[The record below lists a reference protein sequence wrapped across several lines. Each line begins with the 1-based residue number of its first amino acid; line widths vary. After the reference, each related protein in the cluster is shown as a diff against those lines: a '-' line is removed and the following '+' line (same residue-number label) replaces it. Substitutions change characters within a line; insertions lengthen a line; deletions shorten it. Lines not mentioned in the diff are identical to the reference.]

1 MESVALAV
9 KEFTHGRTGD
19 GSLLNIYHKG
29 AVGGAE
35 KEGVSAIR
43 LW

>member
-1 MESVALAV
+1 MGSIALAV

-19 GSLLNIYHKG
+19 GSLLNIYHKR
-29 AVGGAE
+29 AVGGTE
-35 KEGVSAIR
+35 KEGLSAIR